1 MVIRVFINS
10 RSPKRPAVGLL
21 LLDENSLGFD
31 LAAELET
38 WRRRLSLYFLRHSP
52 TQSIRPGFVLANR
65 RSD

>member
-10 RSPKRPAVGLL
+10 RSPKRPAVG